1 MSHHLTSPAP
11 LSKWQNPSW
20 IHWHLII
27 KHRFNM
33 VYTSFGML
41 ILSSKWFWNIFEDFG
56 ASFGDSNKKR
66 TTTSKLQTLCQGS
79 CPISMYIYEFRQ
91 LACDISWD
99 EVVFMSQFQFG
110 LCGDVE
116 DLLLTMFDPTTL
128 NQAIAQVMRYD
139 NWLFKL
145 Q

>member
-1 MSHHLTSPAP
+1 
-11 LSKWQNPSW
+11 
-20 IHWHLII
+20 
-27 KHRFNM
+27 
-33 VYTSFGML
+33 
-41 ILSSKWFWNIFEDFG
+41 
-56 ASFGDSNKKR
+56 
-66 TTTSKLQTLCQGS
+66 LQTLCQGS